1 MLVKTFCNI
10 NLESVEFFDVPI
22 DADLDELLKDWVLEQ
37 VYRNIESGA
46 TIINRGDSNE
56 SA

>member
-22 DADLDELLKDWVLEQ
+22 DADLDEILKDWILEQ
-37 VYRNIESGA
+37 EY
-46 TIINRGDSNE
+46 
-56 SA
+56 